1 MKYTWAAYYQ
11 KVYEAEKK
19 KNTVLAGKVADAEKK
34 REELQEKYAAICRN
48 PLYRMT
54 LPFLWIKRGIRRVA
68 SKTERCLRS
77 GIKIGSSRGESFG
90 RKEEGVGRIST
101 ESYLASYEKRLA
113 HQRDSYGQWIKEEEP
128 VLWRKS
134 LEMLHSKAEIG
145 RRKSCLVVS
154 YQELSGIKQLFQ
166 MMKNERKPSSFDLR
180 DKIGEGEEKNVS
192 LKPDILLFAEHPE
205 DLDERA
211 VFYIEDWFTVYPET
225 KLFYGAEDH
234 KGRNSKGKECRAFPW
249 FKPCWSPDTLLGFF
263 YFGSYFA
270 VDMAWAEQISL
281 SGYGD
286 ARQNLYDF
294 VLRLL
299 KPYYEQEKSVVC
311 GKADG
316 EEREEGK
323 EREERCGIE
332 DDRVISSE
340 IVHTDLIL
348 YHQSIAFVPEIVPD
362 LEYYLHTGEMRS
374 EVHMEF
380 WGYEKEYIKLKQDFI
395 NNLCYEMNLEKNE
408 GFSNIS
414 AFAYQSLYPEVWSV
428 VPKVSVERKR
438 QDKAQDEI
446 QDEIQDETKSEILIS
461 VVIPSKDHP
470 ELLRKC
476 IGSFLERTCLSGLHG
491 AMEFIVVDNGSKEQN
506 RQMIQDFLDSVTM
519 ECHYLYQPM
528 EFNFS
533 AMCNEGVRKAKGKY
547 ILLLN
552 DDMEIIEE
560 NWLRIMVGQTLL
572 PGVGAVGAKLW
583 YPKEERL
590 QHAGI
595 TNMHIGPSHK
605 LVIFP
610 DDRTYYYGHN
620 TVVYDMVGVTAAC
633 LLVKKS
639 IYEEVGGLDEG
650 LAVSYN
656 DVDFCFKLIEAGYRN
671 VLRND
676 AVLLHHE
683 SASRGADEASAE
695 KWLRLLQE
703 KTKLYKKHPLF
714 YKCDPYYSDRLADNA
729 SDYRIGYQYPY
740 ERRLLT
746 AEAVRRDGTE
756 SLRQSLSHAVMLTVE
771 RAGNQHKI
779 HLDEPDILEIE
790 GWCYMLWQDNC
801 LFERWLILEAQQGDF
816 YYQIPIQ
823 ERLRPDVEAILPQQ
837 KNIALSGF
845 VGRILKEDVISDNYV
860 VGMLYRNALSGKF
873 FYQRSEKELHVTL

>member
-1 MKYTWAAYYQ
+1 MKYTWTAYYQ

-48 PLYRMT
+48 PLYRMA
-54 LPFLWIKRGIRRVA
+54 LPFLWIKRGIRRVIG
-68 SKTERCLRS
+68 KTERCLRS
-77 GIKIGSSRGESFG
+77 GVKIVPRERGTLSG
-90 RKEEGVGRIST
+90 KEEGVGKVSA
-101 ESYLASYEKRLA
+101 ESCLASYEKRLA

-134 LEMLHSKAEIG
+134 LEMLRSKAEIS

-154 YQELSGIKQLFQ
+154 YQELSGIKRLFQ
-166 MMKNERKPSSFDLR
+166 VMKDERKPLSFDWKG
-180 DKIGEGEEKNVS
+180 KIEEGEEKEKNVMFQ
-192 LKPDILLFAEHPE
+192 PDILLLAEHPE

-211 VFYIEDWFTVYPET
+211 VSYIEDWFTAYPET

-234 KGRNSKGKECRAFPW
+234 RGRNNKGKECRAFPW

-270 VDMAWAEQISL
+270 VDRTWAEQISL
-281 SGYGD
+281 AGYED

-299 KPYYEQEKSVVC
+299 KPYYEREKSVVC
-311 GKADG
+311 G
-316 EEREEGK
+316 
-323 EREERCGIE
+323 
-332 DDRVISSE
+332 VISSE
-340 IVHTDLIL
+340 IAHTDLIL
-348 YHQSIAFVPEIVPD
+348 YHQSIAFVPKIIPD
-362 LEYYLHTGEMRS
+362 LEYYLHTGEMRP

-380 WGYEKEYIKLKQDFI
+380 WGYEKEYIKLKHSFI
-395 NNLCYEMNLEKNE
+395 NNLCYEIDLEKN
-408 GFSNIS
+408 GDFSNIS

-428 VPKVSVERKR
+428 VPEESVEGKR
-438 QDKAQDEI
+438 QDKAQDGM
-446 QDEIQDETKSEILIS
+446 QDEMQGGILIS

-476 IGSFLERTCLSGLHG
+476 IGSFLERTCLSGWYG
-491 AMEFIVVDNGSKEQN
+491 VIEFIVVDNGSKEQN

-560 NWLRIMVGQTLL
+560 NWLRIMVGQALL

-620 TVVYDMVGVTAAC
+620 TVVYDMIGVTAAC

-656 DVDFCFKLIEAGYRN
+656 DVDFCFKLVEAGYRN

-683 SASRGADEASAE
+683 SASRGSDEASAE

-714 YKCDPYYSDRLADNA
+714 YKNDPYYSDRLADNA
-729 SDYRIGYQYPY
+729 SDYRIGYQYLY

-746 AEAVRRDGTE
+746 AEAVRRDGIE
-756 SLRQSLSHAVMLTVE
+756 SLRQSLSHVVMLTVE

-790 GWCYMLWQDNC
+790 GWCYMLRQDNC

-816 YYQIPIQ
+816 YYQISVQ

-845 VGRILKEDVISDNYV
+845 TGRTLREDIASGDYT
-860 VGMLYRNALSGKF
+860 VGMLYQNMLSGKF